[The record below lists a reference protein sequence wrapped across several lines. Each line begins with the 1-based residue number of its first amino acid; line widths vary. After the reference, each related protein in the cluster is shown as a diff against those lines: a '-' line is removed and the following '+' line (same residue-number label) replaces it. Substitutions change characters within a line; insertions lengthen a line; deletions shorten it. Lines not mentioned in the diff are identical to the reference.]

1 MANRT
6 LLSAKQSN
14 YVSPFFCTGVHSLSI
29 CTLMLCPL
37 MVHVYSCFPVN
48 EAPVLYSVMLVGS
61 DDCEQVNG
69 PDPPLHCT
77 GVPLLVH
84 FPIDPVPVL
93 PASTQWSGLSAVRAK
108 SLITVYSGRQ

>member
-1 MANRT
+1 
-6 LLSAKQSN
+6 
-14 YVSPFFCTGVHSLSI
+14 
-29 CTLMLCPL
+29 MLCPL
-37 MVHVYSCFPVN
+37 IVHVYSCFPEN
-48 EAPVLYSVMLVGS
+48 EAPVVFLYSVMLVGS

-77 GVPLLVH
+77 GVLSGPVH
-84 FPIDPVPVL
+84 CPPPPPPVP